1 MMMRSLCHTANK
13 LFSRPRGRNCRGDD
27 AGAGAGALPHANRY
41 NARTCVVERSVTLRR
56 AQTALRGPVP
66 RVRDMVSSPVSGALH
81 ATCARDPRPSWRDGR
96 GGATSAHMRRPH
108 RCAPRRM
115 HDAQSHHDDDQRT
128 KDVTTRDLHDTPR
141 TARPR
146 VRHLDMRLCQRPRSP
161 SLTPQTGQEPGNGLL
176 EHPFTRLTRPR
187 PSTSVS

>member
-1 MMMRSLCHTANK
+1 MMMRSLCHTANI
-13 LFSRPRGRNCRGDD
+13 LFSRPRGQNCRGDD
-27 AGAGAGALPHANRY
+27 AGAGAGALRY
-41 NARTCVVERSVTLRR
+41 TTRARLERSAVTLRR
-56 AQTALRGPVP
+56 AQTAAPSHASGTSS
-66 RVRDMVSSPVSGALH
+66 RVRSPAPSTPHARATRGLPGAMVAVGQLPP
-81 ATCARDPRPSWRDGR
+81 TCA
-96 GGATSAHMRRPH
+96 AHTD
-108 RCAPRRM
+108 ARRM
-115 HDAQSHHDDDQRT
+115 RDAQSHHDDDQRT